1 MPDVPVEEAKTA
13 TAALEKGVDAGIR
26 VNLGKPFMDDRQIIL
41 PFDVLTRDRE
51 DQFQL
56 RVAIDME
63 APLSKRF
70 KVVVKNF
77 KK

>member
-1 MPDVPVEEAKTA
+1 ME
-13 TAALEKGVDAGIR
+13 
-26 VNLGKPFMDDRQIIL
+26 DRHIIL